1 VIVVGAGHAGC
12 EAGLAAARLG
22 CRTLVL
28 TLNLDNVAL
37 MPCNPSIGGPGKGQ
51 LVREIDALGGQM
63 AIATDASAIQMRV
76 LNTGKGAAV
85 RTLRAQCD
93 KRLYQR
99 EMRRALASEAN
110 LSLRQGLVTA
120 LIDDGAGRICGV
132 RLATGI
138 EYGAGAVVLTTGTYL
153 ESTVIVGNHRTEAGP
168 SGQLGARGL
177 SDDLRRRGLRLT
189 RFKTGTP
196 PRVSARSVDWERTIE
211 QPGHGRELHFSYLT
225 SGLLPLP
232 ERSCFL
238 TYTNERTHA
247 IIARNLDRAPLYTGA
262 IRGVGP
268 RYCPSIE
275 VKVVRFADRLQHQIF
290 LEPEGLD
297 SEEVYVQGLSTSL
310 PEDVQLEMLAT
321 IAGLERAEM
330 VRAGYA
336 IEYDCLAPGQLEL
349 SLGVRGLPGL
359 FCAGQVNGS
368 SGYEE
373 AAAQGLMAGIN
384 AANYVHGTRPLILR
398 RDQAY
403 IGVLIDDLVMK
414 GTDEPYRIM
423 TSRAEFRLLLR
434 HDNAD
439 FRLTEIGRRVGLAS
453 AERLEK
459 MRERRARVEHEMEW
473 LKETS
478 VAPEEGVNQRLSEL
492 GSAALV
498 AGTSLANLC
507 RRPEVSYRDLSAFA
521 PERQWLTGDDAAS
534 VEVSLKY
541 GGYIEKEREQVA
553 EFLRQEERLIP
564 EGFRYDL
571 LPGLSAEAREKLMR
585 LRPATVGQAQR
596 IAGVSPAD
604 IAVLLVALR
613 TGRYLEAEECLRR
626 G

>member
-1 VIVVGAGHAGC
+1 MGVERFDVIVVGAGHAGC

-37 MPCNPSIGGPGKGQ
+37 MPCNPSVGGPGKGQ

-63 AIATDASAIQMRV
+63 ALVTDATAIQMRV

-99 EMRRALASEAN
+99 EMRRVLAAEPN

-120 LIDDGAGRICGV
+120 LLDDGERICGV

-153 ESTVIVGNHRTEAGP
+153 ESEVVVGEYRAEAGP

-177 SDDLRRRGLRLT
+177 SADLRRRGLRLT

-211 QPGHGRELHFSYLT
+211 QPGHGRELHFSFLT
-225 SGLLPLP
+225 EGLLPLP
-232 ERSCFL
+232 QRSCFL

-247 IIARNLDRAPLYTGA
+247 IIERNLARAPLYTGA

-297 SEEVYVQGLSTSL
+297 SEEIYVQGLSTSL

-321 IAGLERAEM
+321 IPGLERAEM

-373 AAAQGLMAGIN
+373 AAAQGLVAGIN
-384 AANYVHGTRPLILR
+384 AANYVRGAPPLVLR

-414 GTDEPYRIM
+414 GTEEPYRIM

-453 AERLEK
+453 AERLER
-459 MRERRARVEHEMEW
+459 MRERRARIEREMAR
-473 LKETS
+473 LKATV
-478 VAPEEGVNQRLSEL
+478 VAPEEGVNRRLSEL
-492 GSAALV
+492 GSAPLAT
-498 AGTSLANLC
+498 GTTLASLC
-507 RRPEVSYRDLSAFA
+507 RRPEISYRDLAEFD
-521 PERQWLTGDDAAS
+521 PEGPGLTGDDAAS
-534 VEVSLKY
+534 VEIGLKY
-541 GGYIEKEREQVA
+541 EGYIEKERDQVA
-553 EFLRQEERLIP
+553 EFLKQEEKTIP
-564 EGFRYDL
+564 VGFRYDL

-585 LRPATVGQAQR
+585 LRPATIGQAQR

-604 IAVLLVALR
+604 VAVLLVALR
-613 TGRYLEAEECLRR
+613 TGRYLEA
-626 G
+626 